1 MSALGHFLEFSVPA
15 PDLGASLDFYLRLG
29 LTEVRVNDIRPRSYA
44 AVTDGQIVIGL
55 HGTGLDEPALT
66 FVRPDLARHAR
77 ALMDAGTDLD
87 FVRLDDDQFNEVG
100 LRTPDGHLLILLE
113 APTFTVADDDL
124 PPPPIGRCTELTLAS
139 ATVDDTRS
147 FFELAG
153 FLGTEGE
160 DEDSVLVTAPG
171 LSLALRPEG
180 QRAGVTLRFEPAGA
194 WRDVLETRGIAGRP
208 SGHDYVLMAPEGT
221 RLLLVEKV
229 PDT

>member
-1 MSALGHFLEFSVPA
+1 MSTLGHFLEYSVPA

-44 AVTDGQIVIGL
+44 AVTDGQVVIGL
-55 HGTGLDEPALT
+55 HGAGLDEPALT

-77 ALMDAGTDLD
+77 SLIDAGTDLD

-100 LRTPDGHLLILLE
+100 LRTPDGHLVMLLE
-113 APTFTVADDDL
+113 APTFSVADDDL
-124 PPPPIGRCTELTLAS
+124 PAPLIGRCTELALA
-139 ATVDDTRS
+139 AVALAETRS

-180 QRAGVTLRFEPAGA
+180 RQSGVTLRFEPAGA
-194 WRDVLETRGIAGRP
+194 WRELLDTRGIAGRP
-208 SGHDYVLMAPEGT
+208 SGHDYVLVAPEGT
-221 RLLLVEKV
+221 RLLLVT
-229 PDT
+229 P